1 MLMGIDNMSR
11 QAKRIINLLTGVAL
25 LTMLA
30 ACSSAP
36 NDLSA
41 ISDDPYETTNRRVFA
56 FNSGLDSYLVEPA
69 ANIYRNAIPEG
80 GQRAVRNH
88 VEWMSMPSTAVNS
101 TLQGKWENAGL
112 ALLNFAFNGL
122 TLGLVDIMDE
132 DDKPQREDFGQTLA
146 HNNVAPGSY
155 VVLPVFGSTTMRG
168 AAGTVVDF
176 VLNPL
181 SAIDAGTTGDTVKNA
196 TLPVDAVSFRADNF
210 DVINQLKYESADPYA
225 RARSVYIQQRGA
237 LLEDRLVED
246 GQSAVADDNF
256 DSFFE

>member
-1 MLMGIDNMSR
+1 MRRHTKS
-11 QAKRIINLLTGVAL
+11 AINFAASAALATTLT
-25 LTMLA
+25 

-41 ISDDPYETTNRRVFA
+41 LTDDPYETTNRRVFA
-56 FNSGLDSYLVEPA
+56 FNSGLDTYLIEPA
-69 ANIYRNAIPEG
+69 ANIYRNAIPEA
-80 GQRAVRNH
+80 GQQAVRNH
-88 VEWMSMPSTAVNS
+88 VDWMSMPSTAVNS

-112 ALLNFAFNGL
+112 AILNFAFNGL

-132 DDKPQREDFGQTLA
+132 EDKPQREDFGQTLA

-155 VVLPVFGSTTMRG
+155 VVLPVFGGTTVRG

-181 SAIDAGTTGDTVKNA
+181 SALDAGDTGEAVKSA
-196 TLPVDAVSFRADNF
+196 TLPADAVSYRADNF
-210 DVINQLKYESADPYA
+210 DTINQLKYESADPYA
-225 RARSVYIQQRGA
+225 RARAVYIQQRGA
-237 LLEDRLVED
+237 LLEDRMVED
-246 GQSAVADDNF
+246 GESAIADDNF

>member
-1 MLMGIDNMSR
+1 MRTVAMGTYVKSFL
-11 QAKRIINLLTGVAL
+11 NLLIGAAL
-25 LTMLA
+25 LTVLA

-36 NDLSA
+36 NDLSG
-41 ISDDPYETTNRRVFA
+41 ITDDPYESTNRRVFA
-56 FNSGLDSYLVEPA
+56 FNSGLDSYVLEPT
-69 ANIYRNAIPEG
+69 ANIYRNAVPEA

-122 TLGLVDIMDE
+122 TFGLVDIMDE
-132 DDKPQREDFGQTLA
+132 EDKPQREDFGQTLA

-155 VVLPVFGSTTMRG
+155 VMLPVFGGTTMRG

-176 VLNPL
+176 ILNPL
-181 SAIDAGTTGDTVKNA
+181 SAIDAGATGETVKGA

-210 DVINQLKYESADPYA
+210 EAINQLKYESADPYA
-225 RARSVYIQQRGA
+225 RARAVYIQQRGA
-237 LLEDRLVED
+237 LLEDRMVED